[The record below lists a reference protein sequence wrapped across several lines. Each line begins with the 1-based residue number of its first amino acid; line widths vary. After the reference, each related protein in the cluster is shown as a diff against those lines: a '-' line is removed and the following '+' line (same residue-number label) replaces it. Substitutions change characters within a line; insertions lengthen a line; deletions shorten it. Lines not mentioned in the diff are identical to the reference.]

1 MMSDFFFFTY
11 GPRVLKKQYGCT
23 AMETRM
29 NSCLIHRWYVL
40 TTVLPSVYHW
50 RPRYRARSSMTAKGK
65 SQRRWH
71 GQALPNMDWSTGNP
85 PVRTPRHQSPAAP
98 KTAADPPRDP

>member
-50 RPRYRARSSMTAKGK
+50 RPRYRARSSATAEGK
-65 SQRRWH
+65 SQRRGH
-71 GQALPNMDWSTGNP
+71 GQPVRNMDWPAGIPSIGP
-85 PVRTPRHQSPAAP
+85 CPHQGAP
-98 KTAADPPRDP
+98 EPQGAEGT